1 MALQRLKDDL
11 ESQKE
16 AQRACLEQQNR
27 QALEQL
33 REEMEAATQRER
45 TFLSTE
51 KEQALKQLQEQ
62 LEGERRGVSRCG
74 GRAGGGGLH
83 VDPTSQAGDAGRKRG
98 VGVRS
103 AGDVL
108 VCSRDIGPGV
118 PNRGALCLEAPLLSH
133 LGSEGSGWPSRG
145 KLIELLLVQEDM
157 WPPLWLACFG
167 PCPQGGIESSWQGP
181 LHPFLIGGWPGG
193 TGPDQGSPGLLVPGP
208 GVGSS
213 WLPSP
218 QGKALHPT

>member
-1 MALQRLKDDL
+1 MALQRLKDEL

-51 KEQALKQLQEQ
+51 KEQVLKQLQEQ

-83 VDPTSQAGDAGRKRG
+83 VDPTNQAGNAGRKRELVSDLLG
-98 VGVRS
+98 TSWSAVGILDLGS
-103 AGDVL
+103 Q
-108 VCSRDIGPGV
+108 IGV
-118 PNRGALCLEAPLLSH
+118 PCASMPLSFPTGFRGF
-133 LGSEGSGWPSRG
+133 
-145 KLIELLLVQEDM
+145 
-157 WPPLWLACFG
+157 WLAF
-167 PCPQGGIESSWQGP
+167 
-181 LHPFLIGGWPGG
+181 
-193 TGPDQGSPGLLVPGP
+193 
-208 GVGSS
+208 
-213 WLPSP
+213 
-218 QGKALHPT
+218 